1 VVKWLSRKTSIISV
15 KRSKRLRLVKVN
27 EKRATLNPVFSPAFS
42 GKPVNAYRYDYYNNH
57 LTTQLINHLTEFV
70 TKENTMFDSKAI
82 IDALVGCDEPKV
94 LDLVQNGLDEGVAA
108 KEILNQGLIAG
119 MDVVGEKMENEDMF
133 IPEVLMAAKVMSAA
147 VGILKPLLAEEDMSA
162 MGRVIIGT
170 VKGDLH
176 DIGKNLVAMMLE
188 SAGFEVYNLG
198 VDISPD
204 KFVSEVNEKNANMVC
219 LSALLTTTMPMM
231 KQTIDAVVES
241 GLRDRVKIMVGGAPV
256 TKNYANEIGADG
268 YAPDAGSATK
278 LAKAL
283 LQ

>member
-1 VVKWLSRKTSIISV
+1 ML
-15 KRSKRLRLVKVN
+15 
-27 EKRATLNPVFSPAFS
+27 
-42 GKPVNAYRYDYYNNH
+42 
-57 LTTQLINHLTEFV
+57 
-70 TKENTMFDSKAI
+70 DSKAI
-82 IDALVGCDEPKV
+82 TDALVGCDEPKV
-94 LDLVQNGLDEGVAA
+94 LDLVQNALEEGIEA
-108 KEILNQGLIAG
+108 KEILNHGLIAG

-133 IPEVLMAAKVMSAA
+133 IPEVLMAAKIMSAA
-147 VGILKPLLAEEDMSA
+147 VRILKPLLAEGDMSA
-162 MGRVIIGT
+162 MGRIIIGT

-204 KFVSEVNEKNANMVC
+204 QFVSEINDRNANMIC

-231 KQTIDAVVES
+231 QQTIDAVVKS
-241 GLRDRVKIMVGGAPV
+241 GFRDRVKIMVGGAPV
-256 TKNYANEIGADG
+256 TQDYATEIGADG

-283 LQ
+283 LP